1 MLKMG
6 SKRRRTQAEMKDD
19 SFEDEL
25 RDEAMK
31 AAEDRATKLELE
43 LMQAKH
49 KAEQYENMA
58 AWTQRF
64 LDDGKARVK
73 ENGDIELLDP

>member
-1 MLKMG
+1 
-6 SKRRRTQAEMKDD
+6 
-19 SFEDEL
+19 
-25 RDEAMK
+25 MK